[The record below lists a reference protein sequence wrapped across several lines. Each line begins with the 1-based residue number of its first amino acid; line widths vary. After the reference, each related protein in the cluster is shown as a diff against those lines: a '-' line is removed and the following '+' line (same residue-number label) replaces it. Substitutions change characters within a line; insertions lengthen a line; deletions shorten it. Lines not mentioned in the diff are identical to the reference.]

1 MERRDFLR
9 LSSLAGLTLATPL
22 SVKAFSD
29 FGAASAADFPYFI
42 VNVVAAG
49 AWDTSCLCDPKGGNY
64 ITNAGEDKGPIN
76 NLYGEGDILSAGNI
90 NYAPIQS
97 NTVFGD
103 RHYSNELFFSKYF
116 KDLLVING
124 IDMDTFNH
132 ETGAE
137 MAWAGREARSYPTI
151 PALYAAASQ
160 EDRALAYLS
169 YGGYDKTRDLVPVSR
184 INNLE
189 MLESIAHPNMLNN
202 GSIHSHDT
210 YLRIKKAMQRRLERL
225 AGVAS
230 MPRSQQAIAA
240 LQGAQM
246 GAGQLSLLEEYLP
259 ADLDPDNDPNT
270 QAKVIAAAFKAGL
283 CHGANIYRGGFDTHR
298 DHDAYHPRRILE
310 LLYAVDTLME
320 EAQRHG
326 IADRVLVIMGS
337 EFSRTPYYND
347 SDPPGKDH
355 WDSNSFMVLGHGI
368 QGNRVVGE
376 TDEQVKPVPVPT
388 NRPVMTTESMIH
400 TDIIGIHDVHAS
412 LREHLGIDG
421 FASNYPLDAPKFD
434 FFA

>member
-1 MERRDFLR
+1 MDRRDFLR

-29 FGAASAADFPYFI
+29 FGVAQNDFPYFI

-49 AWDTSCLCDPKGGNY
+49 GWDTSCLCDPKGGNY
-64 ITNAGEDKGPIN
+64 ITDAGEDKGPIN
-76 NLYGEGDILSAGNI
+76 RAYGEGDILSAGNI
-90 NYAPIQS
+90 NYAPMMSQD
-97 NTVFGD
+97 VFGD
-103 RHYSNELFFSKYF
+103 RRYSNERFFSKYF

-132 ETGAE
+132 ETGSE
-137 MAWAGREARSYPTI
+137 LAWAGREARAYPTI

-160 EDRALAYLS
+160 ENRALAYLS
-169 YGGYDKTRDLVPVSR
+169 YGGYDKTRDLVSVSR
-184 INNLE
+184 INNLDK
-189 MLESIAHPNMLNN
+189 LDALAHPNMLGDNT
-202 GSIHSHDT
+202 IHSHDT

-230 MPRSQQAIAA
+230 VPRSQQAIAS

-246 GAGQLSLLEEYLP
+246 GAGQLGLLEQYLP
-259 ADLDPDNDPNT
+259 GDLDPDNDPNT

-283 CHGANIYRGGFDTHR
+283 CHGANIYRGGFDTHNS
-298 DHDAYHPRRILE
+298 HDGNHSTRLLE

-347 SDPPGKDH
+347 TEGKDH
-355 WDSNSFMVLGHGI
+355 WNSNSFMVLGHGI

-376 TDEQVKPVPVPT
+376 TDAQVKPVAVPT
-388 NRPVMTTESMIH
+388 NRPVLTTESMIH

-412 LREHLGIDG
+412 LRTHLGIDG
-421 FASNYPLDAPKFD
+421 FASNYPLDTPKFD